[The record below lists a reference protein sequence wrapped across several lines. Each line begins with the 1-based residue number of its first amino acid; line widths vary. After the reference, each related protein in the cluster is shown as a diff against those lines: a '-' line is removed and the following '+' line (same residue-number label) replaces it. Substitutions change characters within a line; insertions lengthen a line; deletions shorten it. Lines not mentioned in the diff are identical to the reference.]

1 MSHYTPPGS
10 ANEDMAGRSGVIF
23 TLGGPVL
30 QMQDAVVETVLIEL
44 KLGDRKVILQEDG
57 HVLPAHQVLQKTLS
71 GPGWTREL
79 SSARSE
85 PERVECIDHPV
96 EMGFTEY
103 VTAKGKEK
111 ETSGY
116 KRPHVSSTPLRIDSA
131 VARPRSPP
139 RKKIRPSERMMLD
152 DGVPVSPPSSPDD
165 DGRIKAESPQIGSGL
180 EIAALF
186 SLPAL
191 LTHFEKLP
199 DKVQQ
204 HVLMHMF
211 RRSRMPTIQAISAFA
226 STALKRDFITLLPRE
241 IAVQVLQKLDV
252 KSLAGVATVSKAW
265 HKMIDQERSVWRS
278 RLVEDGLWCG
288 HGVEDE
294 EEQSIR
300 RRYEALD
307 RKGGGLRP
315 RVSKAGTPN
324 EDEFVSVDR
333 LRIFDRASPTH
344 RVEHPTSLKHV
355 YRRRF
360 TSSRNWLHTTPHHTS
375 FAGHGTNVVT
385 CVQFDEDKIVSAS
398 DDHSINIYDTA
409 TGALRKRLDGHE
421 GGVWALEYKGDTL
434 VSGSTDRSVRI
445 WDLEG
450 LTQTHTFV
458 GHTSTVRCLQIVE
471 PVFDEATGE
480 FQPPY
485 PLIIT
490 GSRDASLRV
499 WKLPKKGE
507 PAYFGT
513 GDNSQP
519 PPPDENPFHVH
530 HLEGH
535 GEAVRALAA
544 HGRICVS
551 GSYDKTV
558 RVWDIVKGTCI
569 HELHGHEAK
578 GELSSIPQL
587 TTVYS
592 IVYDKFRNRCA
603 SGSMDN
609 TVKIW
614 DLTSGDCLRTLT
626 GHTSLVGLLGLS
638 PNRIVSAAADASL
651 RVWDANSYELKH
663 TLSSHAAA
671 ITCFQHDETK
681 VVSGSDGTLKLWDI
695 KTGRFICDL
704 ITGISSVWQV
714 AFNGDLLVAASNRN
728 GNTVFDV
735 FDFGYS
741 DRANRASVDDAKLD
755 LLRRAPWER
764 GNPREPQTYQVEDD
778 ECDDDVF
785 CVGTQDA
792 LSPRTHEKWRAMSV
806 RSQRHVQAAHA
817 RRGRSRVTSVGSSGE
832 PSISKRSTRLG
843 IAFGDRVREG
853 DRLSAQ
859 EITDRLERLA
869 RVHSEPG
876 PRTRIGTW
884 THMFRPAEASA
895 ISGGLG
901 SGSGTAS
908 AQGEVE
914 SEDPQGLFK
923 EDVIMDDDETME

>member
-1 MSHYTPPGS
+1 MPSHLTWEEGYPLAAEPTPD
-10 ANEDMAGRSGVIF
+10 ELKF
-23 TLGGPVL
+23 
-30 QMQDAVVETVLIEL
+30 IEL
-44 KLGDRKVILQEDG
+44 KLGDRKVIVQEDG
-57 HVLPAHQVLQKTLS
+57 HVLPADQVLRKTLS

-79 SSARSE
+79 SSVATE
-85 PERVECIDHPV
+85 PERVEHIDHAV
-96 EMGFTEY
+96 EMGFMQY
-103 VTAKGKEK
+103 ITAKGKEK
-111 ETSGY
+111 ETGGN
-116 KRPHVSSTPLRIDSA
+116 KRPHDPSTPMPVDSA
-131 VARPRSPP
+131 TMRPRSPP
-139 RKKIRPSERMMLD
+139 RKKIRPSEGMMMD

-165 DGRIKAESPQIGSGL
+165 ESMFKAESPQIGSGF
-180 EIAALF
+180 EMAALF

-226 STALKRDFITLLPRE
+226 STALKRDFITLLPHE
-241 IAVQVLQKLDV
+241 IAVQVLKKLDV
-252 KSLAGVATVSKAW
+252 KSLSVAANVSKAW
-265 HKMIDQERSVWRS
+265 RKKIDQERSVWRT
-278 RLVEDGLWCG
+278 RLVEDGLWYG

-307 RKGGGLRP
+307 RRGGKR
-315 RVSKAGTPN
+315 RVSKAGTPS
-324 EDEFVSVDR
+324 EDEPMSVDR
-333 LRIFDRASPTH
+333 PAMFERSSPVQQLERATP
-344 RVEHPTSLKHV
+344 LKHV

-360 TSSRNWLHTTPHHTS
+360 TSDRNWLHATPQHTT

-398 DDHSINIYDTA
+398 DDHSINIYDTE

-434 VSGSTDRSVRI
+434 VSGSTDRTVRI
-445 WDLEG
+445 WDLED
-450 LTQTHTFV
+450 LVQTHTFA

-471 PVFDEATGE
+471 PVYDEVTGE

-507 PAYFGT
+507 PAYNGA
-513 GDNSQP
+513 GNNSQP

-569 HELHGHEAK
+569 HVLHGHEAK
-578 GELSSIPQL
+578 
-587 TTVYS
+587 VYS
-592 IVYDKFRNRCA
+592 IVYDKYRNRCA

-614 DLTSGDCLRTLT
+614 DLATGKCLHTLT

-651 RVWDANSYELKH
+651 RVWDANTYELQH

-714 AFNGDLLVAASNRN
+714 AFYGNLLVAASNRN

-735 FDFGYS
+735 FDFGKKS
-741 DRANRASVDDAKLD
+741 EVDHSGIDDDKLD

-764 GNPREPQTYQVEDD
+764 GNPHEPQTYQVEDEGGDD
-778 ECDDDVF
+778 EDVF
-785 CVGTQDA
+785 CVGTEDA
-792 LSPRTHEKWRAMSV
+792 LSPKTHEKWRAMSV
-806 RSQRHVQAAHA
+806 RSQRPV
-817 RRGRSRVTSVGSSGE
+817 RRGRSRVASSG
-832 PSISKRSTRLG
+832 PGDGQGSKRAFRLG
-843 IAFGDRVREG
+843 VAFGDRGREG
-853 DRLSAQ
+853 DRLSTR
-859 EITDRLERLA
+859 EVGDRLS
-869 RVHSEPG
+869 RVRSEPG
-876 PRTRIGTW
+876 ATRTRVGPW
-884 THMFRPAEASA
+884 TQTQMFQSAEASG
-895 ISGGLG
+895 SGSA

-908 AQGEVE
+908 GSGAASAPGEGEDEGEGELGLLDVDVNMGREVE
-914 SEDPQGLFK
+914 
-923 EDVIMDDDETME
+923 

>member
-1 MSHYTPPGS
+1 
-10 ANEDMAGRSGVIF
+10 
-23 TLGGPVL
+23 
-30 QMQDAVVETVLIEL
+30 MQDAVVETVVTHTRRTTTSFAPIPLPRIPIPESVPMPSHLTWEEGYPLAAEPTPDELKFIEL
-44 KLGDRKVILQEDG
+44 KLGDRKVIVQEDG
-57 HVLPAHQVLQKTLS
+57 HVLPADQVLRKTLS

-79 SSARSE
+79 SSVATE
-85 PERVECIDHPV
+85 PERVEHIDHAV
-96 EMGFTEY
+96 EMGFMQY
-103 VTAKGKEK
+103 ITAKGKEK
-111 ETSGY
+111 ETGGN
-116 KRPHVSSTPLRIDSA
+116 KRPHDPSTPMPVDSA
-131 VARPRSPP
+131 TMRPRSPP
-139 RKKIRPSERMMLD
+139 RKKIRPSEGMMMD

-165 DGRIKAESPQIGSGL
+165 ESMFKAESPQI
-180 EIAALF
+180 
-186 SLPAL
+186 AL

-226 STALKRDFITLLPRE
+226 STALKRDFITLLPHE
-241 IAVQVLQKLDV
+241 IAVQVLKKLDV
-252 KSLAGVATVSKAW
+252 KSLSVAANVSKAW
-265 HKMIDQERSVWRS
+265 RKKIDQERSVWRT
-278 RLVEDGLWCG
+278 RLVEDGLWYG

-307 RKGGGLRP
+307 RRGGKR
-315 RVSKAGTPN
+315 RVSKAGTPS
-324 EDEFVSVDR
+324 EDEPMSVDR
-333 LRIFDRASPTH
+333 PAMFERSSPVQQLERATPPSSTFTEGGSPAIATGSM
-344 RVEHPTSLKHV
+344 RRRSTRRLPATAPTSSPPGRARG
-355 YRRRF
+355 RR
-360 TSSRNWLHTTPHHTS
+360 
-375 FAGHGTNVVT
+375 
-385 CVQFDEDKIVSAS
+385 
-398 DDHSINIYDTA
+398 
-409 TGALRKRLDGHE
+409 
-421 GGVWALEYKGDTL
+421 VWALEYKGDTL
-434 VSGSTDRSVRI
+434 VSGSTDRTVRI
-445 WDLEG
+445 WDLED
-450 LTQTHTFV
+450 LVQTHTFA

-471 PVFDEATGE
+471 PVYDEVTGE

-490 GSRDASLRV
+490 GL
-499 WKLPKKGE
+499 L
-507 PAYFGT
+507 
-513 GDNSQP
+513 

-569 HELHGHEAK
+569 HVLHGHEAK
-578 GELSSIPQL
+578 
-587 TTVYS
+587 VYS
-592 IVYDKFRNRCA
+592 IVYDKYRNRCA

-614 DLTSGDCLRTLT
+614 DLATGKCLHTLT

-651 RVWDANSYELKH
+651 RVWDANTYELQH

-714 AFNGDLLVAASNRN
+714 AFYGNLLVAASNRN

-735 FDFGYS
+735 FDFGKKS
-741 DRANRASVDDAKLD
+741 EVDHSGIDDDKLD

-764 GNPREPQTYQVEDD
+764 GNPHEPQTYQVEDEGGDD
-778 ECDDDVF
+778 EDVF
-785 CVGTQDA
+785 CVGTEDA
-792 LSPRTHEKWRAMSV
+792 LSPKTHEKWRAMSV
-806 RSQRHVQAAHA
+806 RSQRPV
-817 RRGRSRVTSVGSSGE
+817 RRGRSRVASSG
-832 PSISKRSTRLG
+832 PGDGQGSKRAFRLG
-843 IAFGDRVREG
+843 VAFGDRGREG
-853 DRLSAQ
+853 DRLSTR
-859 EITDRLERLA
+859 EVGDRLS
-869 RVHSEPG
+869 RVRSEPG
-876 PRTRIGTW
+876 ATRTRVGPW
-884 THMFRPAEASA
+884 TQTQMFQSAEASG
-895 ISGGLG
+895 SGSA

-908 AQGEVE
+908 GSGAASAPGEGEDEGEGELGLLDVDVNMGREVE
-914 SEDPQGLFK
+914 
-923 EDVIMDDDETME
+923 